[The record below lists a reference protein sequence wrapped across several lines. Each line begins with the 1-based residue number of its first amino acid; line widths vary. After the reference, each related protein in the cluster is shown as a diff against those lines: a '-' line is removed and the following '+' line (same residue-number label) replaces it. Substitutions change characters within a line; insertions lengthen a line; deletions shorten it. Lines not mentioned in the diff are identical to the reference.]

1 MKLALHWQILIAIIL
16 GIVFGVYF
24 YPYIGYVGW
33 TGQLFL
39 RALNML
45 VLPLIFCSI
54 ISAIGNLPDGESLKR
69 MGFKTIGFYA
79 GTTLLAILTGMV
91 FVTLLRPGVG
101 LEMPSKLEDNQAQ
114 IAMADSE
121 VKQEPVVQEEAAPQ
135 TAMADSDVKQEPVVK
150 EEPAPQTASADS
162 NDKQEL
168 SEKVKKIQ
176 EQQKSFGELLMNMIP
191 NNVVEDM
198 AKGNMLPVIFFAF
211 LAGTLIHSIPSSNA
225 QTLKNFFRSCF
236 ELMMQMTLLVVRLA
250 PIGVFGLIA
259 VQCAQYAGDSEKL
272 IQAAGSL
279 GMFMITCFLG
289 MGFHFFITLSI
300 VLIVFAKVNPI
311 RHMVNMLPSLMT
323 AFSTAT
329 SNATIPL
336 SMECLEKNS
345 GVSRQ
350 TSGFVIPL
358 GATLNMNGT
367 ALYECVIVIFMSQ
380 AYGLPLTLTDQVV
393 MVTIVML
400 AAAGTAGIPM
410 ASFVMTA
417 IALRAVGLPLEG
429 LGVILAIDRIL
440 DMTRT
445 TVNIYGDT
453 CCAVYIA
460 RSEGEEL
467 KE

>member
-1 MKLALHWQILIAIIL
+1 MKLALHWQILIAIVL
-16 GIVFGVYF
+16 GIVFGAWF

-33 TGQLFL
+33 MGTLFL
-39 RALNML
+39 RLLNML

-54 ISAIGNLPDGESLKR
+54 ISAIGNLPDGEALKR

-79 GTTLLAILTGMV
+79 CTTLLAILTGMV
-91 FVTLLRPGVG
+91 FVTILRPGVG
-101 LEMPSKLEDNQAQ
+101 LEMPTNLEE
-114 IAMADSE
+114 I
-121 VKQEPVVQEEAAPQ
+121 Q
-135 TAMADSDVKQEPVVK
+135 T
-150 EEPAPQTASADS
+150 
-162 NDKQEL
+162 
-168 SEKVKKIQ
+168 IQ
-176 EQQKSFGELLMNMIP
+176 SQQKSFVELLMNMVP

-198 AKGNMLPVIFFAF
+198 SKGNMLPVIFFAF
-211 LAGTLIHSIPSSNA
+211 LVGTLIHSIPSSNA

-250 PIGVFGLIA
+250 PLGVFGLIA
-259 VQCAQYAGDSEKL
+259 VQCAKYAGDSDKML
-272 IQAAGSL
+272 QAASSL
-279 GMFMITCFLG
+279 GMFMLTSFLG

-300 VLIVFAKVNPI
+300 ILIVFAKVNPI
-311 RHMVNMLPSLMT
+311 RHMVNMLPSLLT

-367 ALYECVIVIFMSQ
+367 ALYECVIVIFLSQ
-380 AYGLPLTLTDQVV
+380 AYGLPLSLSDQVI
-393 MVTIVML
+393 MVTLVML

>member
-1 MKLALHWQILIAIIL
+1 MKLALHWQILIAIVL
-16 GIVFGVYF
+16 GIVFGIWF
-24 YPYIGYVGW
+24 YPYVGYVGW
-33 TGQLFL
+33 TGTLFL
-39 RALNML
+39 RLLNML

-54 ISAIGNLPDGESLKR
+54 ISAIGNLPDGEALKR

-79 GTTLLAILTGMV
+79 CTTLLAILTGMV
-91 FVTLLRPGVG
+91 FVTILRPGVG
-101 LEMPSKLEDNQAQ
+101 LEMPTNLEDIQA
-114 IAMADSE
+114 
-121 VKQEPVVQEEAAPQ
+121 
-135 TAMADSDVKQEPVVK
+135 
-150 EEPAPQTASADS
+150 
-162 NDKQEL
+162 
-168 SEKVKKIQ
+168 IQ
-176 EQQKSFGELLMNMIP
+176 AQQKSFVELLMNMIP

-198 AKGNMLPVIFFAF
+198 SKGNMLPVIFFAF

-259 VQCAQYAGDSEKL
+259 VQCAKYAGDSDKL
-272 IQAAGSL
+272 VQAASSL
-279 GMFMITCFLG
+279 GMFMLTSFLG

-311 RHMVNMLPSLMT
+311 RHMVNMLPSLLT

-367 ALYECVIVIFMSQ
+367 ALYECVIVIFLSQ
-380 AYGLPLTLTDQVV
+380 AYGLPLSLSDQVI
-393 MVTIVML
+393 MVTLVML

>member
-1 MKLALHWQILIAIIL
+1 MKLALHWQILIAIVL
-16 GIVFGVYF
+16 GIVFGIWF

-33 TGQLFL
+33 MGTLFL
-39 RALNML
+39 RLLNML

-54 ISAIGNLPDGESLKR
+54 ISAIGNLPDGEALKR

-79 GTTLLAILTGMV
+79 CTTLLAILTGMV
-91 FVTLLRPGVG
+91 FVTILRPGVG
-101 LEMPSKLEDNQAQ
+101 LEMPTNLEDIQA
-114 IAMADSE
+114 
-121 VKQEPVVQEEAAPQ
+121 
-135 TAMADSDVKQEPVVK
+135 
-150 EEPAPQTASADS
+150 
-162 NDKQEL
+162 
-168 SEKVKKIQ
+168 IQ
-176 EQQKSFGELLMNMIP
+176 AQQKSFVELLMNMIP

-198 AKGNMLPVIFFAF
+198 SKGNMLPVIFFAF

-259 VQCAQYAGDSEKL
+259 VQCAKYAGDSDKL
-272 IQAAGSL
+272 VQAASSL
-279 GMFMITCFLG
+279 GMFMLTSFLG

-311 RHMVNMLPSLMT
+311 RHMVNMLPSLLT

-367 ALYECVIVIFMSQ
+367 ALYECVIVIFLSQ
-380 AYGLPLTLTDQVV
+380 AYGLPLSLSDQII
-393 MVTIVML
+393 MVTLVML

>member
-16 GIVFGVYF
+16 GIVFGIWF

-33 TGQLFL
+33 MGTLFL
-39 RALNML
+39 RLLNML

-54 ISAIGNLPDGESLKR
+54 ISAIGNLPDGEALKR

-91 FVTLLRPGVG
+91 FVTILRPGVG
-101 LEMPSKLEDNQAQ
+101 LEMPTNLEDIQA
-114 IAMADSE
+114 I
-121 VKQEPVVQEEAAPQ
+121 Q
-135 TAMADSDVKQEPVVK
+135 T
-150 EEPAPQTASADS
+150 
-162 NDKQEL
+162 
-168 SEKVKKIQ
+168 
-176 EQQKSFGELLMNMIP
+176 QQKSFVELLMNMIP

-198 AKGNMLPVIFFAF
+198 SKGNMLPVIFFAF

-259 VQCAQYAGDSEKL
+259 VQCAKYAGDSDKL
-272 IQAAGSL
+272 VQAASSL
-279 GMFMITCFLG
+279 GMFMLTSFLG

-311 RHMVNMLPSLMT
+311 RHMVNMLPSLLT

-367 ALYECVIVIFMSQ
+367 ALYECVIVIFLSQ
-380 AYGLPLTLTDQVV
+380 AYGLPLSLSDQVI
-393 MVTIVML
+393 MVTLVML

>member
-1 MKLALHWQILIAIIL
+1 MKLALHWQILIAIVL
-16 GIVFGVYF
+16 GIVFGIWF

-33 TGQLFL
+33 MGTLFL
-39 RALNML
+39 RLLNML

-54 ISAIGNLPDGESLKR
+54 ISAIGNLPDGEALKR

-79 GTTLLAILTGMV
+79 CTTLLAILTGMV
-91 FVTLLRPGVG
+91 FVTLLHPGVG
-101 LEMPSKLEDNQAQ
+101 MKLPTNAEDYLAQ
-114 IAMADSE
+114 QTASTDSAE
-121 VKQEPVVQEEAAPQ
+121 NPEPVKNVQEE
-135 TAMADSDVKQEPVVK
+135 
-150 EEPAPQTASADS
+150 PAQQTASTDS
-162 NDKQEL
+162 VEKQEI
-168 SEKVKKIQ
+168 SQKVKTIQ
-176 EQQKSFGELLMNMIP
+176 EHHKSFGELLMNMVP

-225 QTLKNFFRSCF
+225 QTLKDFFRSCF

-259 VQCAQYAGDSEKL
+259 VQCAKYAGDSDKL
-272 IQAAGSL
+272 VQAASSL
-279 GMFMITCFLG
+279 GMFMLTSFLG

-311 RHMVNMLPSLMT
+311 RHMMNMLPSLMT

-367 ALYECVIVIFMSQ
+367 ALYECVIVIFLSQ
-380 AYGLPLTLTDQVV
+380 AYGLPLSLSDQVI
-393 MVTIVML
+393 MVTLVML

>member
-1 MKLALHWQILIAIIL
+1 MKLALHWQILIAILL
-16 GIVFGVYF
+16 GIVFGVQF
-24 YPYIGYVGW
+24 HPYVGYISW
-33 TGQLFL
+33 MGQLFL
-39 RALNML
+39 RLLNML
-45 VLPLIFCSI
+45 VLPLIFSSI

-69 MGFKTIGFYA
+69 MGIKTICFYA
-79 GTTLLAILTGMV
+79 GTTLIAILTGMA
-91 FVTLLRPGVG
+91 FVTILHPGTG
-101 LEMPSKLEDNQAQ
+101 LEMPTNLEEIQALQ
-114 IAMADSE
+114 S
-121 VKQEPVVQEEAAPQ
+121 
-135 TAMADSDVKQEPVVK
+135 
-150 EEPAPQTASADS
+150 
-162 NDKQEL
+162 
-168 SEKVKKIQ
+168 
-176 EQQKSFGELLMNMIP
+176 QQKPFGELLMNMIP
-191 NNVVEDM
+191 QNVVEDM

-211 LAGTLIHSIPSSNA
+211 LAGSLIHSIPSSNA
-225 QTLKNFFRSCF
+225 QTLKIFFRSCF

-250 PIGVFGLIA
+250 PFGVFGLIA

-272 IQAAGSL
+272 LQAASSL
-279 GMFMITCFLG
+279 GMFMITCFLS
-289 MGFHFFITLSI
+289 MGFHFFVSMSL
-300 VLIVFAKVNPI
+300 VLIIFAKVNPV
-311 RHMVNMLPSLMT
+311 RHIVNMLPSLLT

-367 ALYECVIVIFMSQ
+367 ALYECIIVIFLSQ
-380 AYGLPLTLTDQVV
+380 AYGLPLSITDQVI
-393 MVTIVML
+393 MVTLVML

-429 LGVILAIDRIL
+429 LGMILAIDRIL

-453 CCAVYIA
+453 CCAVFIA
-460 RSEGEEL
+460 RSEGEILNE
-467 KE
+467 

>member
-1 MKLALHWQILIAIIL
+1 MKLALHWQILIAIVL
-16 GIVFGVYF
+16 GIVFGVLF
-24 YPYIGYVGW
+24 YPYIGYVSWMG
-33 TGQLFL
+33 TLFL
-39 RALNML
+39 RLLNML

-54 ISAIGNLPDGESLKR
+54 ISAIGNLPDGEALKR

-91 FVTLLRPGVG
+91 FVTILRPGVG
-101 LEMPSKLEDNQAQ
+101 LEMPTNLEEIQTIQA
-114 IAMADSE
+114 
-121 VKQEPVVQEEAAPQ
+121 
-135 TAMADSDVKQEPVVK
+135 
-150 EEPAPQTASADS
+150 
-162 NDKQEL
+162 
-168 SEKVKKIQ
+168 
-176 EQQKSFGELLMNMIP
+176 QQKSFVELLMNMVP

-198 AKGNMLPVIFFAF
+198 SKGNMLPVIFFAF

-225 QTLKNFFRSCF
+225 QTLKHFFRSCF

-250 PIGVFGLIA
+250 PLGVFGLIA
-259 VQCAQYAGDSEKL
+259 VQCAKYAGDSDKL
-272 IQAAGSL
+272 IQAASSL
-279 GMFMITCFLG
+279 GMFMVTSFLG

-300 VLIVFAKVNPI
+300 ILVVFAKVNPI
-311 RHMVNMLPSLMT
+311 RHMVNMLPSLLT

-329 SNATIPL
+329 SNATIPI
-336 SMECLEKNS
+336 SMECLEKNC

-367 ALYECVIVIFMSQ
+367 ALYECVIVIFLSQ
-380 AYGLPLTLTDQVV
+380 AYGLPLSLSDQVI
-393 MVTIVML
+393 MVTLVML

>member
-1 MKLALHWQILIAIIL
+1 MLHPCFHPLTIMKLALHWQILITIIL
-16 GIVFGVYF
+16 GIVFGVLF
-24 YPYIGYVGW
+24 YPYIGYVSWMG
-33 TGQLFL
+33 TLFL
-39 RALNML
+39 RLLNML

-54 ISAIGNLPDGESLKR
+54 ISAIGNLPDGEALKR

-91 FVTLLRPGVG
+91 FVTAIRPGVG
-101 LEMPSKLEDNQAQ
+101 LEMPTDIKDSQAQ
-114 IAMADSE
+114 LL
-121 VKQEPVVQEEAAPQ
+121 VVN
-135 TAMADSDVKQEPVVK
+135 DSDGIKEPVVK
-150 EEPAPQTASADS
+150 AREDSYTQKSADNS
-162 NDKQEL
+162 SDEKEIA
-168 SEKVKKIQ
+168 EKVQKIKD
-176 EQQKSFGELLMNMIP
+176 QQKSFVELLMNMIP

-225 QTLKNFFRSCF
+225 QTLKHFFRSCF

-259 VQCAQYAGDSEKL
+259 VQCAKYAGDSDKL
-272 IQAAGSL
+272 IQAASSL
-279 GMFMITCFLG
+279 GMFMITSFLG

-300 VLIVFAKVNPI
+300 VLIVFARVNPI
-311 RHMVNMLPSLMT
+311 RHMINMLPSLLT

-329 SNATIPL
+329 SNATIPI
-336 SMECLEKNS
+336 SMECLEKNC

-367 ALYECVIVIFMSQ
+367 ALYECVIVIFLSQ
-380 AYGLPLTLTDQVV
+380 AYGLPLSLSDQAI
-393 MVTIVML
+393 MVTLVML

-429 LGVILAIDRIL
+429 LGVIFAIDRIL

>member
-1 MKLALHWQILIAIIL
+1 MKLALQWQILIAIVL
-16 GIVFGVYF
+16 GIVFGIWF
-24 YPYIGYVGW
+24 YPYVGYVGW
-33 TGQLFL
+33 TGTLFL
-39 RALNML
+39 RLLNML

-54 ISAIGNLPDGESLKR
+54 ISAIGNLPDGEALKR

-79 GTTLLAILTGMV
+79 CTTLLAILTGMV
-91 FVTLLRPGVG
+91 FVTILRPGVG
-101 LEMPSKLEDNQAQ
+101 LEMPTNLEDIQA
-114 IAMADSE
+114 
-121 VKQEPVVQEEAAPQ
+121 
-135 TAMADSDVKQEPVVK
+135 
-150 EEPAPQTASADS
+150 
-162 NDKQEL
+162 
-168 SEKVKKIQ
+168 IQ
-176 EQQKSFGELLMNMIP
+176 AQQKSFVELLMNMIP

-198 AKGNMLPVIFFAF
+198 SKGNMLPVIFFAF

-259 VQCAQYAGDSEKL
+259 VQCAKYAGDSDKL
-272 IQAAGSL
+272 VQAASSL
-279 GMFMITCFLG
+279 GMFMLTSFLG

-311 RHMVNMLPSLMT
+311 RHMVNMLPSLLT

-367 ALYECVIVIFMSQ
+367 ALYECVIVIFLSQ
-380 AYGLPLTLTDQVV
+380 AYGLPLSLSDQVI
-393 MVTIVML
+393 MVTLVML

>member
-1 MKLALHWQILIAIIL
+1 MKLALHWQILIAIVL
-16 GIVFGVYF
+16 GIVFGAWF

-33 TGQLFL
+33 MGTLFL
-39 RALNML
+39 RLLNML

-54 ISAIGNLPDGESLKR
+54 ISAIGNLPDGEALKR

-79 GTTLLAILTGMV
+79 CTTLLAILTGMV
-91 FVTLLRPGVG
+91 FVTILRPGVG
-101 LEMPSKLEDNQAQ
+101 LEMPTNLEE
-114 IAMADSE
+114 I
-121 VKQEPVVQEEAAPQ
+121 Q
-135 TAMADSDVKQEPVVK
+135 T
-150 EEPAPQTASADS
+150 
-162 NDKQEL
+162 
-168 SEKVKKIQ
+168 IQ
-176 EQQKSFGELLMNMIP
+176 SQQKSFVELLMNMVP

-198 AKGNMLPVIFFAF
+198 SKGNMLPVIFFAF

-225 QTLKNFFRSCF
+225 QTLKTFFRSCF

-250 PIGVFGLIA
+250 PLGVFGLIA
-259 VQCAQYAGDSEKL
+259 VQCAKYAGDSDKML
-272 IQAAGSL
+272 QAASSL
-279 GMFMITCFLG
+279 GMFMLTSFLG

-300 VLIVFAKVNPI
+300 ILIVFAKVNPI
-311 RHMVNMLPSLMT
+311 RHMVNMLPSLLT

-367 ALYECVIVIFMSQ
+367 ALYECVIVIFLSQ
-380 AYGLPLTLTDQVV
+380 AYGLPLSLSDQVI
-393 MVTIVML
+393 MVTLVML

>member
-1 MKLALHWQILIAIIL
+1 MKLALHWQILIAIVL
-16 GIVFGVYF
+16 GIVFGAWF

-33 TGQLFL
+33 MGTLFL
-39 RALNML
+39 RLLNML

-54 ISAIGNLPDGESLKR
+54 ISAIGNLPDGEALKR

-79 GTTLLAILTGMV
+79 CTTLLAILTGMV
-91 FVTLLRPGVG
+91 FVTILRPGVG
-101 LEMPSKLEDNQAQ
+101 LEMPTNLEE
-114 IAMADSE
+114 I
-121 VKQEPVVQEEAAPQ
+121 Q
-135 TAMADSDVKQEPVVK
+135 T
-150 EEPAPQTASADS
+150 
-162 NDKQEL
+162 
-168 SEKVKKIQ
+168 IQ
-176 EQQKSFGELLMNMIP
+176 SQQKSFVELLMNMVP

-198 AKGNMLPVIFFAF
+198 SKGNMLPVIFFAF

-250 PIGVFGLIA
+250 PLGVFGLIA
-259 VQCAQYAGDSEKL
+259 VQCAKYAGDSDKML
-272 IQAAGSL
+272 QAASSL
-279 GMFMITCFLG
+279 GMFMLTSFLG

-300 VLIVFAKVNPI
+300 ILIVFAKVNPI
-311 RHMVNMLPSLMT
+311 RHMVNMLPSLLT

-367 ALYECVIVIFMSQ
+367 ALYECVIVIFLSQ
-380 AYGLPLTLTDQVV
+380 AYGLPLSLSDQVI
-393 MVTIVML
+393 MVTLVML

>member
-16 GIVFGVYF
+16 GIVFGVLF
-24 YPYIGYVGW
+24 YPYIGYVSWMG
-33 TGQLFL
+33 TLFL
-39 RALNML
+39 RLLNML

-54 ISAIGNLPDGESLKR
+54 ISAIGNLPDGEALKR

-91 FVTLLRPGVG
+91 FVTAIRPGVG
-101 LEMPSKLEDNQAQ
+101 LEMPTDIKDSQAQ
-114 IAMADSE
+114 LL
-121 VKQEPVVQEEAAPQ
+121 VVN
-135 TAMADSDVKQEPVVK
+135 DSDGIKEPVVK
-150 EEPAPQTASADS
+150 AREDSYTQKSADNS
-162 NDKQEL
+162 SDEKEIA
-168 SEKVKKIQ
+168 EKVQKIKD
-176 EQQKSFGELLMNMIP
+176 QQKSFVELLMNMIP

-225 QTLKNFFRSCF
+225 QTLKHFFRSCF

-259 VQCAQYAGDSEKL
+259 VQCAKYAGDSDKL
-272 IQAAGSL
+272 IQAASSL
-279 GMFMITCFLG
+279 GMFMITSFLG

-300 VLIVFAKVNPI
+300 VLIVFARVNPI
-311 RHMVNMLPSLMT
+311 RHMINMLPSLLT

-329 SNATIPL
+329 SNATIPI
-336 SMECLEKNS
+336 SMECLEKNC

-367 ALYECVIVIFMSQ
+367 ALYECVIVIFLSQ
-380 AYGLPLTLTDQVV
+380 AYGLPLSLSDQAI
-393 MVTIVML
+393 MVTLVML

-429 LGVILAIDRIL
+429 LGVIFAIDPIP
-440 DMTRT
+440 
-445 TVNIYGDT
+445 I
-453 CCAVYIA
+453 I
-460 RSEGEEL
+460 
-467 KE
+467 

>member
-1 MKLALHWQILIAIIL
+1 MKLALHWQILIAIVL
-16 GIVFGVYF
+16 GIVFGIWF

-33 TGQLFL
+33 MGTLFL
-39 RALNML
+39 RLLNML

-54 ISAIGNLPDGESLKR
+54 ISAIGNLPDGEALKR

-79 GTTLLAILTGMV
+79 CTTLLAILTGMV
-91 FVTLLRPGVG
+91 FVTILRPGVG
-101 LEMPSKLEDNQAQ
+101 LEMPTNLEDIQTIQA
-114 IAMADSE
+114 
-121 VKQEPVVQEEAAPQ
+121 
-135 TAMADSDVKQEPVVK
+135 
-150 EEPAPQTASADS
+150 
-162 NDKQEL
+162 
-168 SEKVKKIQ
+168 
-176 EQQKSFGELLMNMIP
+176 QQKSFVELLMNMIP

-198 AKGNMLPVIFFAF
+198 SKGNMLPVIFFAF

-225 QTLKNFFRSCF
+225 QTLKDFFRSCF

-259 VQCAQYAGDSEKL
+259 VQCTKYAGDSDKL
-272 IQAAGSL
+272 VQAASSL
-279 GMFMITCFLG
+279 GMFMLTSFLG

-311 RHMVNMLPSLMT
+311 RHMVNMLPSLLT

-367 ALYECVIVIFMSQ
+367 ALYECVIVIFLSQ
-380 AYGLPLTLTDQVV
+380 AYGLPLSLSDQVI
-393 MVTIVML
+393 MVTLVML

-453 CCAVYIA
+453 CCGVYIA

>member
-1 MKLALHWQILIAIIL
+1 MKLALHWQILIAIVL
-16 GIVFGVYF
+16 GIVFGIWF

-33 TGQLFL
+33 MGTLFL
-39 RALNML
+39 RLLNML

-54 ISAIGNLPDGESLKR
+54 ISAIGNLPDGEALKR

-79 GTTLLAILTGMV
+79 CTTLLAILTGMV
-91 FVTLLRPGVG
+91 FVTILRPGVG
-101 LEMPSKLEDNQAQ
+101 LEMPTNLEDIQA
-114 IAMADSE
+114 
-121 VKQEPVVQEEAAPQ
+121 
-135 TAMADSDVKQEPVVK
+135 
-150 EEPAPQTASADS
+150 
-162 NDKQEL
+162 
-168 SEKVKKIQ
+168 IQ
-176 EQQKSFGELLMNMIP
+176 AQQKSFVELLMNMIP

-198 AKGNMLPVIFFAF
+198 SKGNMLPVIFFAF

-259 VQCAQYAGDSEKL
+259 VQCAKYAGDSDKL
-272 IQAAGSL
+272 VQAASSL
-279 GMFMITCFLG
+279 GMFMLTSFLG

-311 RHMVNMLPSLMT
+311 RHMVNMLPSLLT

-367 ALYECVIVIFMSQ
+367 ALYECVIVIFLSQ
-380 AYGLPLTLTDQVV
+380 AYGLPLSLSDQVI
-393 MVTIVML
+393 MVTLVML

>member
-1 MKLALHWQILIAIIL
+1 MIDLITPPVFHPLTIMKLALHWQILIAIIL
-16 GIVFGVYF
+16 GIVFGVLF
-24 YPYIGYVGW
+24 YPYIGYVSWMG
-33 TGQLFL
+33 TLFL
-39 RALNML
+39 RLLNML

-54 ISAIGNLPDGESLKR
+54 ISAIGNLPDGEALKR

-79 GTTLLAILTGMV
+79 CTTLLAILTGMV
-91 FVTLLRPGVG
+91 FVTILRPGVG
-101 LEMPSKLEDNQAQ
+101 LEMPTNLEDIQA
-114 IAMADSE
+114 
-121 VKQEPVVQEEAAPQ
+121 
-135 TAMADSDVKQEPVVK
+135 
-150 EEPAPQTASADS
+150 
-162 NDKQEL
+162 
-168 SEKVKKIQ
+168 IQ
-176 EQQKSFGELLMNMIP
+176 AQQKSFVELLMNMIP

-198 AKGNMLPVIFFAF
+198 SKGNMLPVIFFAF

-259 VQCAQYAGDSEKL
+259 VQCAKYAGDSDKL
-272 IQAAGSL
+272 VQAASSL
-279 GMFMITCFLG
+279 GMFMLTSFLG

-311 RHMVNMLPSLMT
+311 RHMVNMLPSLLT

-367 ALYECVIVIFMSQ
+367 ALYECVIVIFLSQ
-380 AYGLPLTLTDQVV
+380 AYGLPLSLSDQVI
-393 MVTIVML
+393 MVTLVML

>member
-114 IAMADSE
+114 IAT
-121 VKQEPVVQEEAAPQ
+121 V
-135 TAMADSDVKQEPVVK
+135 DSDVKQEPVIK
-150 EEPAPQTASADS
+150 EESAPQTATADS
-162 NDKQEL
+162 DGKQEL

>member
-1 MKLALHWQILIAIIL
+1 MTHPCFHPLTIMKLALHWQILIAIIL
-16 GIVFGVYF
+16 GIVFGVLF
-24 YPYIGYVGW
+24 YPYIGYVSWMG
-33 TGQLFL
+33 TLFL
-39 RALNML
+39 RLLNML

-54 ISAIGNLPDGESLKR
+54 ISAIGNLPDGEALKR

-91 FVTLLRPGVG
+91 FVTILRPGVG
-101 LEMPSKLEDNQAQ
+101 LEMPTNVEDIQA
-114 IAMADSE
+114 
-121 VKQEPVVQEEAAPQ
+121 
-135 TAMADSDVKQEPVVK
+135 
-150 EEPAPQTASADS
+150 
-162 NDKQEL
+162 
-168 SEKVKKIQ
+168 IQ
-176 EQQKSFGELLMNMIP
+176 SQQKSFGELLMNMVP
-191 NNVVEDM
+191 SNVVEDM

-225 QTLKNFFRSCF
+225 QTLKHFFRSCF

-259 VQCAQYAGDSEKL
+259 VQCAKYAGDSDKL
-272 IQAAGSL
+272 VQAAGSL
-279 GMFMITCFLG
+279 GMFMVTSFLG

-311 RHMVNMLPSLMT
+311 RHMINMLPSLLT

-329 SNATIPL
+329 SNATIPI
-336 SMECLEKNS
+336 SMECLEKNC

-367 ALYECVIVIFMSQ
+367 ALYECVIVIFLSQ
-380 AYGLPLTLTDQVV
+380 AYGLPLSLSDQVI
-393 MVTIVML
+393 MVTLVML

-460 RSEGEEL
+460 HSEGEEL

>member
-1 MKLALHWQILIAIIL
+1 MSAILLIDAPPCFHPLTIMKLALHWQILIAIIL
-16 GIVFGVYF
+16 GIVFGVLF
-24 YPYIGYVGW
+24 YPYIGYVSWMG
-33 TGQLFL
+33 TLFL
-39 RALNML
+39 RLLNML

-54 ISAIGNLPDGESLKR
+54 ISAIGNLPDGEALKR

-79 GTTLLAILTGMV
+79 GTTLLAILTGLV
-91 FVTLLRPGVG
+91 FVTILRPGVG
-101 LEMPSKLEDNQAQ
+101 LEMPTN
-114 IAMADSE
+114 I
-121 VKQEPVVQEEAAPQ
+121 EEIQ
-135 TAMADSDVKQEPVVK
+135 T
-150 EEPAPQTASADS
+150 
-162 NDKQEL
+162 
-168 SEKVKKIQ
+168 IQ
-176 EQQKSFGELLMNMIP
+176 EQQKSFVELLMNMVP

-198 AKGNMLPVIFFAF
+198 SKGNMLPVIFFAF

-225 QTLKNFFRSCF
+225 QTLKHFFRSCF

-250 PIGVFGLIA
+250 PLGVFGLIA
-259 VQCAQYAGDSEKL
+259 VQCAKYAGDSDKL
-272 IQAAGSL
+272 IQAASSL
-279 GMFMITCFLG
+279 GMFMVTSFLG

-300 VLIVFAKVNPI
+300 ILIVFARVNPI
-311 RHMVNMLPSLMT
+311 RHMVNMLPSLLT

-329 SNATIPL
+329 SNATIPI
-336 SMECLEKNS
+336 SMECLEKNC

-367 ALYECVIVIFMSQ
+367 ALYECVIVIFLSQ
-380 AYGLPLTLTDQVV
+380 AYGLPLSLSDQVI
-393 MVTIVML
+393 MITLVML

-467 KE
+467 TE